1 MFSLE
6 KALTRTSD
14 FDMATRVMGEAPA
27 KKKARFT
34 VSDAA
39 RAFRQARGNA
49 EKIERIEGE
58 KRFVRRDETGRFV
71 LVDTDEPSAP
81 RRKAAKSSA
90 PATTRGRRKR

>member
-1 MFSLE
+1 
-6 KALTRTSD
+6 
-14 FDMATRVMGEAPA
+14 MATRVVGEAPT

-39 RAFRQARGNA
+39 RAFRQARGTA

-71 LVDTDEPSAP
+71 LVNSDEPSAS
-81 RRKAAKSSA
+81 RRKAARASE
-90 PATTRGRRKR
+90 PGTTRGRLKR